1 MNDLQTELLKINA
14 QFPVTG
20 KDNSAE
26 GFRNNFSY
34 IKNSLEYADASIVEL
49 STAISKTTTLWEQTE
64 HTQDSSVTMATSQYQ
79 RITIAPDMNANSL
92 IITLIVDTDNYCFAM
107 IEIYN
112 NSSNDISITFANSN
126 ITGKILATASPYVN
140 LPSGNSAVYECW
152 SADNGET
159 IFIEKMGVFV
169 DSSGW

>member
-1 MNDLQTELLKINA
+1 MNDLQTELLKINT

-49 STAISKTTTLWEQTE
+49 STVISKTTTMWEQSE
-64 HTQDSSVTMATSQYQ
+64 NTQDCSVEMTRSEYQ
-79 RITIAPDMNANSL
+79 RITVDPTMNASSL
-92 IITLIVDTDNYCFAM
+92 IITLAVSTDNYC
-107 IEIYN
+107 ISILEIFN
-112 NSSNDISITFANSN
+112 NSSNNISISFANAIS
-126 ITGKILATASPYVN
+126 TGTILATASPYVD
-140 LPSGNSAVYECW
+140 LPAGKTAVYECW
-152 SADNGET
+152 SADSGET
-159 IFIEKMGVFV
+159 IFIEKMGIFV